1 MALNYSPKLDT
12 DGLLFTYQ
20 PGQTTI
26 FNNFTETTAPDVS
39 SPTRG
44 SFIGPRRKCNSAPT
58 VFDDKSTTYWGQST
72 LEIVNIENSIYD
84 LNVSQTNTYTISL
97 WVRLVEFP
105 SKYEGTG
112 GFQRSN
118 EQTTKSKRAA
128 LARFDFKTNPATNHD
143 NGYIEFG
150 AMAPYYLDSAGD
162 YTYKSVF
169 NPISFGAAICT
180 RTYIQTVYTDYK
192 FNLNEWYLI
201 TLQIKGN
208 STLNNKQ
215 QILNVKMFVND
226 SQENIASCLGI
237 AWRQNSSNGNTGNS
251 YRKRYQGKV
260 AAQPGFANS
269 IGANTSFAV
278 NAASQTLIYN
288 NFFNLSKLNYASFSP
303 IKTFGPVS
311 SNPNDGINPP
321 INSNPNSSFYKMS
334 SSVNFGQLYIYTKP
348 FNNSIYQNFRS
359 LYT

>member
-1 MALNYSPKLDT
+1 M
-12 DGLLFTYQ
+12 
-20 PGQTTI
+20 
-26 FNNFTETTAPDVS
+26 
-39 SPTRG
+39 
-44 SFIGPRRKCNSAPT
+44 
-58 VFDDKSTTYWGQST
+58 
-72 LEIVNIENSIYD
+72 
-84 LNVSQTNTYTISL
+84 

-105 SKYEGTG
+105 TKYEGTG

-150 AMAPYYLDSAGD
+150 AMAPYYIDSD
-162 YTYKSVF
+162 NVYNYKSVF
-169 NPISFGAAICT
+169 SPISFGAAICT
-180 RTYIQTVYTDYK
+180 QTYIQTVYTDYK

-208 STLNNKQ
+208 STFNNIQ
-215 QILNVKMFVND
+215 QTLNVKMFVND

-237 AWRQNSSNGNTGNS
+237 AWRQKNNRPPI
-251 YRKRYQGKV
+251 RKRYQGIV
-260 AAQPGFANS
+260 ASQPGFANRAT
-269 IGANTSFAV
+269 GGT
-278 NAASQTLIYN
+278 IYNSSSLNLLFN

-303 IKTFGPVS
+303 IKIFGPVY
-311 SNPNDGINPP
+311 SNSNNGINSPT
-321 INSNPNSSFYKMS
+321 NSSPNSSFYKMS

>member
-1 MALNYSPKLDT
+1 MGLNYSPKLDT
-12 DGLLFTYQ
+12 DGLIFTYQ

-26 FNNFTETTAPDVS
+26 FNNFTASNASDVS
-39 SPTRG
+39 LPSQGYFT
-44 SFIGPRRKCNSAPT
+44 GPRRKAQNAPT
-58 VFDDKSTTYWGQST
+58 VFDDQNNINAKQPV
-72 LEIVNIENSIYD
+72 LEIANIGNSIYD
-84 LNVSQTNTYTISL
+84 LDVSQTSTYTISL
-97 WVRLVEFP
+97 WVRLVQFP
-105 SKYEGTG
+105 SKYQNTK
-112 GFQRSN
+112 GFERSS
-118 EQTTKSKRAA
+118 ELPTKSKRAA
-128 LARFDFKTNPATNHD
+128 LARFDFKDNPATNHQ

-150 AMAPYYLDSAGD
+150 AMAPYYLDGAGE

-169 NPISFGAAICT
+169 SPISFGAAICT

-201 TLQIKGN
+201 TLQLESN
-208 STLNNKQ
+208 TTFNNNQ
-215 QILNVKMFVND
+215 QTLNVKMFVNN

-237 AWRQNSSNGNTGNS
+237 AWRQSSFFGQQRGS
-251 YRKRYQGKV
+251 FRKRYEGKV

-269 IGANTSFAV
+269 IGADTGFAV

-303 IKTFGPVS
+303 IKTFGVVYE
-311 SNPNDGINPP
+311 NPNNGVNLP
-321 INSNPNSSFYKMS
+321 INSSPGASSYKMS
-334 SSVNFGQLYIYTKP
+334 SSVNFGQLYIYNKP